1 MIRNSRLPSIADT
14 AVLSRRRMF
23 RLGAAALAAS
33 AGVAMVDDD
42 VEAASR
48 GARIARAAMRR
59 RGKGYSYLGTGPQ
72 KYGCS
77 GLVYVSVLEGAGKDL
92 SVDLLRQ
99 YHSSR
104 PIGRK
109 KVRKGDLVFFKGT
122 QGKMK
127 GPTHVGI
134 ALSRT
139 KMVHAANRKSGVT
152 VDSISSYRKYFLG
165 FRRVR

>member
-1 MIRNSRLPSIADT
+1 MIRNSRLPAITPDAS
-14 AVLSRRRMF
+14 LSRRHMF
-23 RLGAAALAAS
+23 RLGAAAVAAS
-33 AGVAMVDDD
+33 VGVAALPEAAD
-42 VEAASR
+42 AASR
-48 GARIARAAMRR
+48 GARIASAAMRR

-77 GLVYVSVLEGAGKDL
+77 GLVYVAVLEGAGKDL

-109 KVRKGDLVFFKGT
+109 KVQKGDLVFFKGT

-134 ALSRT
+134 AISRT
-139 KMVHAANRKSGVT
+139 KMVHAANRQSGVT
-152 VDSISSYRKYFLG
+152 VDSISSYRKHFLG
-165 FRRVR
+165 VRRVR

>member
-1 MIRNSRLPSIADT
+1 MIRRPQLPSIAANPT
-14 AVLSRRRMF
+14 LSRRHVF
-23 RLGAAALAAS
+23 RLGAAAAA
-33 AGVAMVDDD
+33 ATVGGGMVSDDA
-42 VEAASR
+42 EAAAR
-48 GARIARAAMRR
+48 GARIARAALKR

-77 GLVYVSVLEGAGKDL
+77 GLVYVSVLEGAGRDL

-104 PIGRK
+104 PVGRK

-134 ALSRT
+134 AISRT

-152 VDSISSYRKYFLG
+152 VDSISTYRKYFLG
-165 FRRVR
+165 VRRVR